1 MQRWQHG
8 AGLALLCLVSV
19 TVVSALT
26 ELTPAG
32 EVRGGRAAV
41 ADTPRTSETG
51 QPNIL
56 LITTDDQNRG
66 DLRWMP
72 KTRRLLGGHGVTFT
86 RALSPDPLCCPA
98 RAELMT
104 GQLGQNNGVR
114 SNLGPR
120 GGFHALLDRQNT
132 LAAWLQDSG
141 YQTAMVGKY
150 LNWYKRRDGR
160 QAGWT
165 VWNPSI
171 AGEYSYTD
179 TSFFGDGTPFTS
191 RRNVTRV
198 ISHYTGRYIRRFA
211 ATDLPFFIWAS
222 HLAPHGRRVG
232 VGEFRAPLPTKS
244 HRDDLRRL
252 VAPSLS
258 KPSLNRLGTRPRISP
273 VRARKLD
280 RRYLQHEYTRRLESL
295 LDVDDAVAE
304 AVHAL
309 RDTGELRD
317 TYIVFV
323 SDNANLMGEHGI
335 DGKDVLYREALEIP
349 LVVRVPGATDGQVSS
364 LPATLPDI
372 TRTIIDLSGATA
384 RRVQDGTSLE
394 PVLHGHAVHL
404 RDTQLIQTGD
414 HSGRWSF
421 RGVWTQRYS
430 YLHRVRDGA
439 RFLYDRRTDPYEL
452 HNVAHS
458 PRYRAVVTDLHR
470 RTSLLETCAGA
481 SCNQSFGPPA
491 RPH

>member
-8 AGLALLCLVSV
+8 AGLVLIGLVSV
-19 TVVSALT
+19 TVVSALI

-32 EVRGGRAAV
+32 EVRGGRAAG
-41 ADTPRTSETG
+41 ADAPRTG
-51 QPNIL
+51 AARQPNIL

-72 KTRRLLGGHGVTFT
+72 KTRRLLGDHGVTFT

-132 LAAWLQDSG
+132 LAAWLQASG

-150 LNWYKRRDGR
+150 LNWYRSREGR

-179 TSFFGDGTPFTS
+179 TMFFGDGAPPRS
-191 RRNVTRV
+191 RQNVTGV
-198 ISHYTGRYIRRFA
+198 ISDYTARYIRRFA
-211 ATDLPFFIWAS
+211 ATDRPFFVWAS
-222 HLAPHGRRVG
+222 HLAPHERRVG
-232 VGEFRAPLPTKS
+232 VGEFRAPLPSKR
-244 HRDDLRRL
+244 HRDDLRHV

-258 KPSLNRLGTRPRISP
+258 KPSFNRLGTRPRICP
-273 VRARKLD
+273 NRARQLN

-295 LDVDDAVAE
+295 LDVDDAVAK
-304 AVHAL
+304 AVRTL
-309 RDTGELRD
+309 RETGELGD
-317 TYIVFV
+317 TYIVLV
-323 SDNANLMGEHGI
+323 SDNANLLGEHGI
-335 DGKDVLYREALEIP
+335 DGKDALYREALEIP
-349 LVVRVPGATDGQVSS
+349 LVVRVPGATGRRVSS
-364 LPATLPDI
+364 VPATLPDV
-372 TRTIIDLSGATA
+372 TGTIIDLAGATA
-384 RRVQDGTSLE
+384 GRVQDGTSLE

-414 HSGRWSF
+414 HSGRWSY
-421 RGVWTQRYS
+421 RGVRTQRYS
-430 YLHRVRDGA
+430 YLYRVLDGA
-439 RFLYDRRTDPYEL
+439 SFLFDRRHDPYEL
-452 HNVAHS
+452 HNLAHS
-458 PRYRAVVTDLHR
+458 HRYRRVVTELLR

-481 SCNQSFGPPA
+481 SCNQTFGPPPSP
-491 RPH
+491 R